1 MFLNDA
7 YGARRVYRLINEKSL
22 SLKLRKADLKDI
34 FIYFNW
40 VNQISVRKNSINKNR
55 ITFNK
60 HEKWFNKKLDQKKN
74 YLYISIDE
82 NNLPLGQV
90 RYDFSNNDK
99 KYYVDISVDEFYRNK
114 GLGKKYLN

>member
-60 HEKWFNKKLDQKKN
+60 HEK
-74 YLYISIDE
+74 
-82 NNLPLGQV
+82 
-90 RYDFSNNDK
+90 
-99 KYYVDISVDEFYRNK
+99 
-114 GLGKKYLN
+114 